1 MILGVHTHRII
12 VLFGVA
18 NVAAGIEVPLT
29 IVKYG
34 RIGGIGLLNKHD
46 TGIERHG
53 ITHFWII
60 LLSLTHIGVELIKIV
75 CQQGVV
81 CILRGSNIDF
91 DVKILLRNAVFGQCI
106 GVAGSVVT
114 KRKAALAVDIN
125 VSGRCAIVVG
135 AGALTLVRACSS
147 PVILLGTTILIDL
160 LDRSVGD
167 FVLLACGES
176 RCGDLDD
183 TQIGALLC
191 QQVRSQF
198 ATRIRNVVTHIARDH
213 LFGILRIGNKVV
225 QNLVIRQVHT
235 VALHA
240 VHDNVAIVR
249 ANGNANGSSLSKA
262 VAGIIQC
269 NTARDTVTPQNHLAE
284 LFVRQNIELE
294 LEKIVLT
301 DGQINTVL
309 VAG

>member
-1 MILGVHTHRII
+1 M
-12 VLFGVA
+12 
-18 NVAAGIEVPLT
+18 
-29 IVKYG
+29 
-34 RIGGIGLLNKHD
+34 
-46 TGIERHG
+46 
-53 ITHFWII
+53 
-60 LLSLTHIGVELIKIV
+60 
-75 CQQGVV
+75 
-81 CILRGSNIDF
+81 
-91 DVKILLRNAVFGQCI
+91 
-106 GVAGSVVT
+106 
-114 KRKAALAVDIN
+114 
-125 VSGRCAIVVG
+125 VG

-262 VAGIIQC
+262 VAGIIQF
-269 NTARDTVTPQNHLAE
+269 NTAGDTVTPQNHLAE

-294 LEKIVLT
+294 LNEIVLT

>member
-1 MILGVHTHRII
+1 MLIGVVVDLNDKFLVILRVHTHRIF

-53 ITHFWII
+53 ITHFGII
-60 LLSLTHIGVELIKIV
+60 LLSLTHIGVELIKLV

-91 DVKILLRNAVFGQCI
+91 DVKILLRNAIFGQCI
-106 GVAGSVVT
+106 SVTGSIIT
-114 KRKAALAVDIN
+114 KRKAALAVDVN
-125 VSGRCAIVVG
+125 VSSRCAIVVG
-135 AGALTLVRACSS
+135 TGALALVGACSS

-167 FVLLACGES
+167 FVLLAGGKS

-183 TQIGALLC
+183 T
-191 QQVRSQF
+191 
-198 ATRIRNVVTHIARDH
+198 
-213 LFGILRIGNKVV
+213 
-225 QNLVIRQVHT
+225 
-235 VALHA
+235 
-240 VHDNVAIVR
+240 
-249 ANGNANGSSLSKA
+249 
-262 VAGIIQC
+262 
-269 NTARDTVTPQNHLAE
+269 
-284 LFVRQNIELE
+284 
-294 LEKIVLT
+294 
-301 DGQINTVL
+301 
-309 VAG
+309 

>member
-1 MILGVHTHRII
+1 MLIGVVVDLNDKFLVILRVHTHRIF
-12 VLFGVA
+12 VLFGIA

-75 CQQGVV
+75 CQQGVI

-135 AGALTLVRACSS
+135 AGALTLVGAGSS
-147 PVILLGTTILIDL
+147 PVILLSTTILIDL
-160 LDRSVGD
+160 LDRSVGNL
-167 FVLLACGES
+167 VLLAGGES
-176 RCGDLDD
+176 RC
-183 TQIGALLC
+183 
-191 QQVRSQF
+191 
-198 ATRIRNVVTHIARDH
+198 
-213 LFGILRIGNKVV
+213 
-225 QNLVIRQVHT
+225 
-235 VALHA
+235 
-240 VHDNVAIVR
+240 
-249 ANGNANGSSLSKA
+249 
-262 VAGIIQC
+262 
-269 NTARDTVTPQNHLAE
+269 
-284 LFVRQNIELE
+284 
-294 LEKIVLT
+294 
-301 DGQINTVL
+301 
-309 VAG
+309 